1 MHDGLPGWVLL
12 TAGDVWHAKLWLID
26 LAGSER
32 LGKTEVDGQQ
42 LKEAQFINKSLSA
55 LGDCIH
61 GLCTKS
67 SHIPFRNS
75 KLTYVLQVTHTPQR
89 SHLSLHEQLPLDKW
103 GRMTDNFNMTL
114 SR

>member
-1 MHDGLPGWVLL
+1 METASFPIRHLRSHSRIEVFCLHSI
-12 TAGDVWHAKLWLID
+12 AGDLWHAKLWLVD

-75 KLTYVLQVTHTPQR
+75 KLTYVLQVSAQC
-89 SHLSLHEQLPLDKW
+89 
-103 GRMTDNFNMTL
+103 
-114 SR
+114 